1 MRRQLIL
8 DLGIAAAF
16 AGAMV
21 AEMALRSDNRT
32 ETTPLAIAVVV
43 VAVLPTLT
51 RHRHPAWSLVACMTL
66 LYAVLAIVDVH
77 YTAPFSSM
85 LCGYSL
91 ALVVDRRR
99 VVYAGLALVPAVVG
113 AILLFSDDR
122 TLLNAEIPK
131 NLAFVA
137 APLLLGAAVR
147 NRRDYLAA
155 LVDRAETAERTRDE
169 EARRRVGEERLRI
182 ARDVH
187 DVVAHAMVAINV
199 QAGVGAHLLDRDPE
213 QARRTL
219 QDIEKVSSEA
229 LSDLRSTLGML
240 REDATGND
248 GAPVRPAQG
257 LRELDELG
265 ESLRTAGI
273 EVDLDVDPATATL
286 PASVTSTGYRI
297 VQEALTNVV
306 RHAGGSHA
314 RVRVTR
320 GADALVIEVD
330 DDGGDEASAA
340 PPGAGRVCAACA
352 SAPRPRAGRWRPVPR
367 PAAAGASWRPCR
379 RERHDDPGPGGRRPD
394 AGPGRFPCTAR
405 LRGRH
410 RGRRRGRRRGGRGR
424 SGGRDPARRRAH
436 GHPDAPP

>member
-1 MRRQLIL
+1 MRRQLFL
-8 DLGIAAAF
+8 DLGMAAVLA
-16 AGAMV
+16 AAMV
-21 AEMALRSDNRT
+21 AETAYRTDNRT

-51 RHRHPAWSLVACMTL
+51 RHRHPGWSLAACMTL
-66 LYAVLAIVDVH
+66 LYAVLAIVDCH

-91 ALVVDRRR
+91 ALVADRRR
-99 VVYAGLALVPAVVG
+99 VVLAGLALVPAVVA
-113 AILLFSDDR
+113 AILLFSDHR
-122 TLLNAEIPK
+122 TLLDPEIPK
-131 NLAFVA
+131 NLVFVA
-137 APLLLGAAVR
+137 APLILGAAVR

-169 EARRRVGEERLRI
+169 ETRRRVGEERLRI

-199 QAGVGAHLLDRDPE
+199 QAGVGAHLLERDPE
-213 QARRTL
+213 RARRTL
-219 QDIEKVSSEA
+219 EDIKKVSGEA
-229 LSDLRSTLGML
+229 LSDLRSTLGVL
-240 REDATGND
+240 REGTTEE

-273 EVDLDVDPATATL
+273 EVDLDIDPATVTL

-306 RHAGGSHA
+306 RHASGSHA

-320 GADALVIEVD
+320 GDDTLVIDVQ
-330 DDGGDEASAA
+330 DDGGGEDPAA
-340 PPGAGRVCAACA
+340 PPGSGQGVRGM
-352 SAPRPRAGRWRPVPR
+352 RERAQ
-367 PAAAGASWRPCR
+367 AAGGTL
-379 RERHDDPGPGGRRPD
+379 E
-394 AGPGRFPCTAR
+394 AGPQA
-405 LRGRH
+405 
-410 RGRRRGRRRGGRGR
+410 GGGWRVVATLPTG
-424 SGGRDPARRRAH
+424 
-436 GHPDAPP
+436 AP

>member
-8 DLGIAAAF
+8 DLGIAAVLVA
-16 AGAMV
+16 AMV
-21 AEMALRSDNRT
+21 LESVVRSDNRT
-32 ETTPLAIAVVV
+32 EMTPLGLATCVVS
-43 VAVLPTLT
+43 VLPTLA
-51 RHRHPAWSLVACMTL
+51 RHRHPGWSMAACMAL
-66 LYAVLAIVDVH
+66 VFGVLAIVDVH
-77 YTAPFSSM
+77 NTAPFSSM

-91 ALVVDRRR
+91 ALVADRRR
-99 VVYAGLALVPAVVG
+99 LVAAALVLVPAVLG
-113 AILLFSDDR
+113 AILLYSDHR
-122 TLLNAEIPK
+122 TLIDPEVPK
-131 NLAFVA
+131 NLVFVA
-137 APLLLGAAVR
+137 APLILGRAIR
-147 NRRDYLAA
+147 NQRKYLAA

-219 QDIEKVSSEA
+219 EDIEKASSEA
-229 LSDLRSTLGML
+229 LNDLRSTLGML
-240 REDATGND
+240 RADAAGDD

-257 LRELDELG
+257 LGELDELG

-314 RVRVTR
+314 RVRVSR
-320 GADALVIEVD
+320 GDDALVIEVD
-330 DDGGDEASAA
+330 DDGGEAASGA
-340 PPGAGRVCAACA
+340 PSGAGQGVRGM
-352 SAPRPRAGRWRPVPR
+352 RERAL
-367 PAAAGASWRPCR
+367 AAGGTL
-379 RERHDDPGPGGRRPD
+379 E
-394 AGPGRFPCTAR
+394 AGPRD
-405 LRGRH
+405 
-410 RGRRRGRRRGGRGR
+410 GGGWRVVATLPTG
-424 SGGRDPARRRAH
+424 
-436 GHPDAPP
+436 AP

>member
-1 MRRQLIL
+1 MRRQSGRVLIL

-21 AEMALRSDNRT
+21 AEMAYRTDNRT
-32 ETTPLAIAVVV
+32 ETTPLAIVVVV

-51 RHRHPAWSLVACMTL
+51 RHRHPGWSLVACMAL
-66 LYAVLAIVDVH
+66 LYVVLAVVDVH

-99 VVYAGLALVPAVVG
+99 VVFAGLALVPAVVG
-113 AILLFSDDR
+113 AILLFSDDP

-137 APLLLGAAVR
+137 VPLLLGAAVR
-147 NRRDYLAA
+147 NRRDYHAA

-219 QDIEKVSSEA
+219 QDIEKVSGEA
-229 LSDLRSTLGML
+229 LADLRSTLGML
-240 REDATGND
+240 RADAAEND

-286 PASVTSTGYRI
+286 PASVTATGYRI

-320 GADALVIEVD
+320 GDDALVIEVD
-330 DDGGDEASAA
+330 DDGGEEASAA
-340 PPGAGRVCAACA
+340 PPGAGQGVRGM
-352 SAPRPRAGRWRPVPR
+352 RERAQ
-367 PAAAGASWRPCR
+367 AAGGTL
-379 RERHDDPGPGGRRPD
+379 E
-394 AGPGRFPCTAR
+394 AGPQA
-405 LRGRH
+405 
-410 RGRRRGRRRGGRGR
+410 GGGWRVVATLPTG
-424 SGGRDPARRRAH
+424 
-436 GHPDAPP
+436 AP

>member
-1 MRRQLIL
+1 MRRQLGRGSQTRLIL
-8 DLGIAAAF
+8 DLGIAAVLA
-16 AGAMV
+16 AVMV
-21 AEMALRSDNRT
+21 AEMAYRTDNRT
-32 ETTPLAIAVVV
+32 ETTPLAIVVVV

-51 RHRHPAWSLVACMTL
+51 RHRHPGWSLAACMAL

-99 VVYAGLALVPAVVG
+99 VVLAGLALAPAVVA
-113 AILLFSDDR
+113 AILLFSDHR
-122 TLLNAEIPK
+122 TLIDPEIPK

-240 REDATGND
+240 RQDTTDD
-248 GAPVRPAQG
+248 GAPVRPAQS

-273 EVDLDVDPATATL
+273 EVDLDIDPATATL

-306 RHAGGSHA
+306 RHASGSHA
-314 RVRVTR
+314 TVHVTR
-320 GADALVIEVD
+320 GDETLVIEVQ
-330 DDGGDEASAA
+330 DDGRGADSAA
-340 PPGAGRVCAACA
+340 PAGAGQGVRGM
-352 SAPRPRAGRWRPVPR
+352 RERAQ
-367 PAAAGASWRPCR
+367 AAGGTL
-379 RERHDDPGPGGRRPD
+379 E
-394 AGPGRFPCTAR
+394 AGPQA
-405 LRGRH
+405 
-410 RGRRRGRRRGGRGR
+410 GGGWRVVATLPTGT
-424 SGGRDPARRRAH
+424 P
-436 GHPDAPP
+436 

>member
-16 AGAMV
+16 AAAMV
-21 AEMALRSDNRT
+21 AEMALRTDNRT

-51 RHRHPAWSLVACMTL
+51 RHRHPGWSLVACMAL
-66 LYAVLAIVDVH
+66 LYAVLAVVDVH

-91 ALVVDRRR
+91 ALVADRRR
-99 VVYAGLALVPAVVG
+99 VVLAGSALVPAVVA

-122 TLLNAEIPK
+122 TLLDAEIPK

-137 APLLLGAAVR
+137 APLLLGVAVR

-219 QDIEKVSSEA
+219 QDIEKVSGEA

-240 REDATGND
+240 REDAAAERRGTG
-248 GAPVRPAQG
+248 PA
-257 LRELDELG
+257 
-265 ESLRTAGI
+265 
-273 EVDLDVDPATATL
+273 
-286 PASVTSTGYRI
+286 
-297 VQEALTNVV
+297 
-306 RHAGGSHA
+306 
-314 RVRVTR
+314 
-320 GADALVIEVD
+320 
-330 DDGGDEASAA
+330 
-340 PPGAGRVCAACA
+340 GAGPARA
-352 SAPRPRAGRWRPVPR
+352 RRAGREPAHGRDRGGPRRRPGDRHACRRRSPR
-367 PAAAGASWRPCR
+367 PATGSCR
-379 RERHDDPGPGGRRPD
+379 R
-394 AGPGRFPCTAR
+394 
-405 LRGRH
+405 
-410 RGRRRGRRRGGRGR
+410 R
-424 SGGRDPARRRAH
+424 SPTWSGTPAAH
-436 GHPDAPP
+436 TPASG

>member
-1 MRRQLIL
+1 MRRQLVL
-8 DLGIAAAF
+8 DLGIAAVL

-21 AEMALRSDNRT
+21 VEMTLRTDNRT
-32 ETTPLAIAVVV
+32 ETTPLAVAVAV

-51 RHRHPAWSLVACMTL
+51 RHRHPGWSLVACMVL
-66 LYAVLAIVDVH
+66 LYAVLVVVDVH
-77 YTAPFSSM
+77 NTAPFSSM

-99 VVYAGLALVPAVVG
+99 VVLAGLALVPAVVA
-113 AILLFSDDR
+113 AILVFSDHR
-122 TLLNAEIPK
+122 TLIDAEIPK
-131 NLAFVA
+131 NLGFVA

-147 NRRDYLAA
+147 NRRDYLAV

-240 REDATGND
+240 REGAAESG

-257 LRELDELG
+257 LSELDELG

-297 VQEALTNVV
+297 VQEALTNVL

-320 GADALVIEVD
+320 GDDALVIEVD

-340 PPGAGRVCAACA
+340 PRGAGQGVRGM
-352 SAPRPRAGRWRPVPR
+352 RERAQ
-367 PAAAGASWRPCR
+367 AAGGTL
-379 RERHDDPGPGGRRPD
+379 E
-394 AGPGRFPCTAR
+394 AGPQA
-405 LRGRH
+405 
-410 RGRRRGRRRGGRGR
+410 GGGWRVVATLPTG
-424 SGGRDPARRRAH
+424 
-436 GHPDAPP
+436 AP

>member
-1 MRRQLIL
+1 MRRQLVL
-8 DLGIAAAF
+8 DLGIAAGLA
-16 AGAMV
+16 AAMV
-21 AEMALRSDNRT
+21 AEMAYRTDNRT

-51 RHRHPAWSLVACMTL
+51 RHRHPGWSLVACMAL
-66 LYAVLAIVDVH
+66 LYVVLAIVDVH
-77 YTAPFSSM
+77 FTAPFSSM

-91 ALVVDRRR
+91 ALVADRRR
-99 VVYAGLALVPAVVG
+99 VVLAGLALVPAVVG
-113 AILLFSDDR
+113 AILLFSDHR
-122 TLLNAEIPK
+122 TLLDSEIPK

-155 LVDRAETAERTRDE
+155 LLDRAETAERTRDE

-213 QARRTL
+213 LARRTL
-219 QDIEKVSSEA
+219 EDIEKVSGEA

-240 REDATGND
+240 RESAAENDA
-248 GAPVRPAQG
+248 APVRPAQS
-257 LRELDELG
+257 LRELGELG

-273 EVDLDVDPATATL
+273 EVDLDVDPATHTL
-286 PASVTSTGYRI
+286 PATVTSTGYRI

-306 RHAGGSHA
+306 RHASGSHA

-320 GADALVIEVD
+320 GDDTLVIEVE
-330 DDGGDEASAA
+330 DDGCGEDLAA
-340 PPGAGRVCAACA
+340 PPGAGQGVRGM
-352 SAPRPRAGRWRPVPR
+352 RERAQ
-367 PAAAGASWRPCR
+367 AAGGTL
-379 RERHDDPGPGGRRPD
+379 E
-394 AGPGRFPCTAR
+394 AGPQA
-405 LRGRH
+405 
-410 RGRRRGRRRGGRGR
+410 GGGWRVVATLPTG
-424 SGGRDPARRRAH
+424 
-436 GHPDAPP
+436 AP

>member
-1 MRRQLIL
+1 MRRQLIR
-8 DLGIAAAF
+8 DVGIAAVLA
-16 AGAMV
+16 AAMV
-21 AEMALRSDNRT
+21 AEMAYRTDDRT
-32 ETTPLAIAVVV
+32 ETTPLAIATAV

-51 RHRHPAWSLVACMTL
+51 RHRHPGWSLAACMAL

-91 ALVVDRRR
+91 ALVADRRR
-99 VVYAGLALVPAVVG
+99 VVLAGLAMVPAVV
-113 AILLFSDDR
+113 AAVLIFSDHR
-122 TLLNAEIPK
+122 TLLDAEIPK

-219 QDIEKVSSEA
+219 KDIEKVSSEA

-240 REDATGND
+240 REDAAENG

-257 LRELDELG
+257 MRELDELG

-273 EVDLDVDPATATL
+273 QVDLDVDPATATL
-286 PASVTSTGYRI
+286 PASVTATGYRI

-320 GADALVIEVD
+320 ADDALVIEVD
-330 DDGGDEASAA
+330 DDGGDEASTA
-340 PPGAGRVCAACA
+340 PPGAGQGVRGM
-352 SAPRPRAGRWRPVPR
+352 RERAQ
-367 PAAAGASWRPCR
+367 AAGGTL
-379 RERHDDPGPGGRRPD
+379 E
-394 AGPGRFPCTAR
+394 AGPQA
-405 LRGRH
+405 
-410 RGRRRGRRRGGRGR
+410 GGGWRVVATLPTG
-424 SGGRDPARRRAH
+424 
-436 GHPDAPP
+436 AP

>member
-1 MRRQLIL
+1 MRRQAGRGSHALLL
-8 DLGIAAAF
+8 DLGIAAVF

-21 AEMALRSDNRT
+21 VEMVVRSDHRT
-32 ETTPLAIAVVV
+32 DTTPLAIAVAV

-51 RHRHPAWSLVACMTL
+51 RHRSPGWSLVACMVL
-66 LYAVLAIVDVH
+66 LFAVLAIVDVH
-77 YTAPFSSM
+77 NTAPFSSM

-99 VVYAGLALVPAVVG
+99 VVLAGLALVPAVVA
-113 AILLFSDDR
+113 AILVFSDHR
-122 TLLNAEIPK
+122 TLIDAEIPK
-131 NLAFVA
+131 NLGFVA
-137 APLLLGAAVR
+137 APLLLGAAIR

-219 QDIEKVSSEA
+219 EDIKKVSGEA
-229 LSDLRSTLGML
+229 LSDLRSTLGVL
-240 REDATGND
+240 REDAAAD
-248 GAPVRPAQG
+248 DEAPVRPAQG

-273 EVDLDVDPATATL
+273 EVDLDVDPETATL

-306 RHAGGSHA
+306 RHASGSHA

-320 GADALVIEVD
+320 GDDTLLIEVQ
-330 DDGGDEASAA
+330 DDGRGVDTAG
-340 PPGAGRVCAACA
+340 PPGAGQGVRGM
-352 SAPRPRAGRWRPVPR
+352 RERAQ
-367 PAAAGASWRPCR
+367 AAGGTL
-379 RERHDDPGPGGRRPD
+379 E
-394 AGPGRFPCTAR
+394 AGPQE
-405 LRGRH
+405 
-410 RGRRRGRRRGGRGR
+410 GGGWRVVATLPTG
-424 SGGRDPARRRAH
+424 
-436 GHPDAPP
+436 AP

>member
-1 MRRQLIL
+1 MGRQRFL
-8 DLGIAAAF
+8 DLGIAAAL
-16 AGAMV
+16 AVAMV
-21 AEMALRSDNRT
+21 IEMAVRTDNRT
-32 ETTPLAIAVVV
+32 ETTPLGIAFCI
-43 VAVLPTLT
+43 VAVLPTLA
-51 RHRHPAWSLVACMTL
+51 RHRHPGPAMFACMAL
-66 LYAVLAIVDVH
+66 LFGVLAVVDVH
-77 YTAPFSSM
+77 NTAPFSSM

-91 ALVVDRRR
+91 ALVADRRR
-99 VVYAGLALVPAVVG
+99 LALAASVMVPAVLAAV
-113 AILLFSDDR
+113 LLYSDHR
-122 TLLNAEIPK
+122 TLLDAEIPK

-137 APLLLGAAVR
+137 APLLIGVAVR
-147 NRRDYLAA
+147 DRRAYLTA
-155 LVDRAETAERTRDE
+155 LLDRAETAERTRDE

-219 QDIEKVSSEA
+219 KDIEKVSGEA

-240 REDATGND
+240 REDGTEND
-248 GAPVRPAQG
+248 GAPVRPAQS

-320 GADALVIEVD
+320 GDDALVIEVD
-330 DDGGDEASAA
+330 DDGGEAASGA
-340 PPGAGRVCAACA
+340 PLGAGQGVRGM
-352 SAPRPRAGRWRPVPR
+352 RERAQ
-367 PAAAGASWRPCR
+367 AAGGTL
-379 RERHDDPGPGGRRPD
+379 E
-394 AGPGRFPCTAR
+394 AGPQA
-405 LRGRH
+405 
-410 RGRRRGRRRGGRGR
+410 GGGWRVVATLPTGVPT
-424 SGGRDPARRRAH
+424 GTP
-436 GHPDAPP
+436 

>member
-1 MRRQLIL
+1 VTYGRAMRRQLIL

-16 AGAMV
+16 AAAMV
-21 AEMALRSDNRT
+21 IEMAVRTDNRT
-32 ETTPLAIAVVV
+32 ETTPLGIAVCV
-43 VAVLPTLT
+43 VAVLPTLA
-51 RHRHPAWSLVACMTL
+51 RHRYPGRSMFACMAL
-66 LYAVLAIVDVH
+66 LFGVLAVVDVH
-77 YTAPFSSM
+77 NTAPFSSM

-91 ALVVDRRR
+91 ALVADRRR
-99 VVYAGLALVPAVVG
+99 LVLAASVMVPAVLA
-113 AILLFSDDR
+113 AILLYSDHR
-122 TLLNAEIPK
+122 TLIDAEIPK

-137 APLLLGAAVR
+137 APLVIGIAVR
-147 NRRDYLAA
+147 DRRAYLAA
-155 LVDRAETAERTRDE
+155 LLDRAETAERTRDE

-219 QDIEKVSSEA
+219 KDIEKVSSEA

-240 REDATGND
+240 REGAAAND
-248 GAPVRPAQG
+248 GVPVRPAQG
-257 LRELDELG
+257 LRELDELS

-273 EVDLDVDPATATL
+273 EVDLDIDPATATL

-314 RVRVTR
+314 SVRVTR
-320 GADALVIEVD
+320 GDDALVIEVD

-340 PPGAGRVCAACA
+340 PPPGAGHGVRGM
-352 SAPRPRAGRWRPVPR
+352 RERAQ
-367 PAAAGASWRPCR
+367 AAGGTL
-379 RERHDDPGPGGRRPD
+379 E
-394 AGPGRFPCTAR
+394 AGPQAE
-405 LRGRH
+405 
-410 RGRRRGRRRGGRGR
+410 GGWRVVATLPTG
-424 SGGRDPARRRAH
+424 
-436 GHPDAPP
+436 APTGTP

>member
-16 AGAMV
+16 AAAMV
-21 AEMALRSDNRT
+21 IEMAVRTDDRT
-32 ETTPLAIAVVV
+32 ETTPIGIAVCVI
-43 VAVLPTLT
+43 AVLPTLT
-51 RHRHPAWSLVACMTL
+51 RHRHPGWSMVACMAL
-66 LYAVLAIVDVH
+66 LFVVLAIVDVH

-91 ALVVDRRR
+91 ALVADRRR
-99 VVYAGLALVPAVVG
+99 VVLAGLAMVPAVV
-113 AILLFSDDR
+113 AAVLIFSDHH
-122 TLLNAEIPK
+122 TLLDAEIPK

-137 APLLLGAAVR
+137 APLLIGVAVR

-219 QDIEKVSSEA
+219 KDIEKVSGEA
-229 LSDLRSTLGML
+229 LADLRSTLGML
-240 REDATGND
+240 REDAAADG
-248 GAPVRPAQG
+248 GAPVRPAQS

-340 PPGAGRVCAACA
+340 PPGAGQGVRGM
-352 SAPRPRAGRWRPVPR
+352 RERAQ
-367 PAAAGASWRPCR
+367 AAGGTL
-379 RERHDDPGPGGRRPD
+379 E
-394 AGPGRFPCTAR
+394 AGPQA
-405 LRGRH
+405 
-410 RGRRRGRRRGGRGR
+410 GGGWRVVATLPTG
-424 SGGRDPARRRAH
+424 
-436 GHPDAPP
+436 AP

>member
-8 DLGIAAAF
+8 DLGIAAAL

-21 AEMALRSDNRT
+21 AEMAYRTDDRT
-32 ETTPLAIAVVV
+32 ETTPLAIATAV

-51 RHRHPAWSLVACMTL
+51 RHRHPGWSLVACMAL

-99 VVYAGLALVPAVVG
+99 VVFAGLALVPAVVG

-137 APLLLGAAVR
+137 APLLIGVAVR

-219 QDIEKVSSEA
+219 KDIEKVSGEA

-240 REDATGND
+240 REDAAESD
-248 GAPVRPAQG
+248 GAPIRPAQS

-340 PPGAGRVCAACA
+340 PPGAGQGVRGM
-352 SAPRPRAGRWRPVPR
+352 RERAQ
-367 PAAAGASWRPCR
+367 AAGGTL
-379 RERHDDPGPGGRRPD
+379 E
-394 AGPGRFPCTAR
+394 AGPQA
-405 LRGRH
+405 
-410 RGRRRGRRRGGRGR
+410 
-424 SGGRDPARRRAH
+424 SGGCMH
-436 GHPDAPP
+436 G